1 MSDTTSILEL
11 PMEPANRGPPNNQG
25 NISLVA
31 TEMTT
36 SSMQQQQQPIQSTNA
51 GAGPVTLDQT
61 TISQIVS
68 GLQQASST
76 GATLLPSRDIPRN
89 TDNITRDPH
98 VQPNYIP
105 QPNPN
110 MSDNKQQMDYIQSYE
125 ETEDVI
131 RNYNKNRQNQDSL
144 DDIYTEIQGPLLLAV
159 LYFLFQL
166 PIFKKFLFQYFP
178 ALFMKDGNYSI
189 YGFLFTSVLFG
200 LLFYLLNKVTLFFNT
215 F

>member
-31 TEMTT
+31 TEM
-36 SSMQQQQQPIQSTNA
+36 SAAPNVQQPLHNNSA
-51 GAGPVTLDQT
+51 SPVTLDQT

-98 VQPNYIP
+98 IQPNYIP
-105 QPNPN
+105 QPPN
-110 MSDNKQQMDYIQSYE
+110 TGDKSQVDYIQNYE

-144 DDIYTEIQGPLLLAV
+144 DEIYTEIQGPLLLAV

-178 ALFMKDGNYSI
+178 VLFMKDGNYSI
-189 YGFLFTSVLFG
+189 YGFLFTSLLFG
-200 LLFYLLNKVTLFFNT
+200 LLFYLLNKLTLFFNT